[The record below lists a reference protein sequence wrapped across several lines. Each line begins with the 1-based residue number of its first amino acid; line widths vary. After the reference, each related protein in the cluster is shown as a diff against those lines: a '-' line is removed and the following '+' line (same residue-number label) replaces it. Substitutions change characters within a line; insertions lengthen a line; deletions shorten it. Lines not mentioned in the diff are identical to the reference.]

1 MMRDAGIGLGALV
14 LAIWLAAPGSGPPP
28 TWWLLVA
35 PLALASGP
43 LARRLAARWP
53 GHPALALVAA
63 GSAAALGCNILLTL
77 AGAWQSPNPAFAALH
92 ALVLALGLIATRP
105 GRTGRQPLA
114 ALLDRPLHLPDPASI
129 AHVVQGRNVLI
140 TGAGGSIGAA
150 LARQVAALAPSRLT
164 LLDHS
169 EYALWRIDSTLAESH
184 ASLPRVTLLADI
196 RDPARIRRIMTEARP
211 DIVLHAAALKHVPIT
226 EAQPLEAILTN
237 ALGTRVVADAARD
250 AGVGCFVLVST
261 DKAVNPVSVMGATKR
276 LAEMYGQALDD
287 PRGMRCLAVRFGN
300 VLGSSG
306 SVVPVFRRQIA
317 RGMPLTVT
325 HPAMRRY
332 FMTLEEAAGL
342 ILRAAR
348 LRDAAAGAVFVLD
361 MGAPIRILELARR
374 MLRASAQDLP
384 IRFTGMRPGERL
396 DEEPPTADAQPSREA
411 GVLVAT
417 PRPVDAALVGR
428 AIDEL
433 AMLAQAGHAQAAR
446 ERLWRV
452 IGQDSPGLR
461 SVAH

>member
-1 MMRDAGIGLGALV
+1 MMRDAAIGLGALV
-14 LAIWLAAPGSGPPP
+14 LAIWLAAPGSVPPP
-28 TWWLLVA
+28 AWWLLVA
-35 PLALASGP
+35 PMALASGP
-43 LARRLAARWP
+43 LARRLGARWP
-53 GHPALALVAA
+53 GHPALASVAA
-63 GSAAALGCNILLTL
+63 GAAAALGSDVLLAV
-77 AGAWQSPNPAFAALH
+77 AGAWRSANPAFAAVH

-105 GRTGRQPLA
+105 GRAGRPPLA

-129 AHVVQGRNVLI
+129 APVVQGRHVLI

-150 LARQVAALAPSRLT
+150 LARQVAALAPASLT

-169 EYALWRIDSTLAESH
+169 EYALWRIDTALAESQPE
-184 ASLPRVTLLADI
+184 LPRRALLADI
-196 RDPARIRRIMTEARP
+196 RDATRIRRIMAEARP

-317 RGMPLTVT
+317 RGIPLTVT

-374 MLRASAQDLP
+374 MLRASGQDLP

-396 DEEPPTADAQPSREA
+396 DEEPPTADALPSREA

-433 AMLAQAGHAQAAR
+433 SMLAQAGHAQAAR

-452 IGQDSPGLR
+452 IGQDSPALR